1 MSDVITPSWGI
12 PITMVDMAKIKVR
25 AIAENN
31 GDSEIYEI
39 YYEDEENGHLYFAL
53 PPATMSYSQISPM
66 QALQSSKFPVTLSF
80 KIHLKRTIYV
90 MYILGKWL

>member
-1 MSDVITPSWGI
+1 MSEYSVSSPSWGL

-39 YYEDEENGHLYFAL
+39 FYEDEENGHLYFAL
-53 PPATMSYSQISPM
+53 PPATTSYLQISPM
-66 QALQSSKFPVTLSF
+66 QALRSSKFPLPT
-80 KIHLKRTIYV
+80 Y
-90 MYILGKWL
+90 